1 MHRSSR
7 FLCDGQCS
15 GVYHRHMISARAI
28 KEQVAF
34 SYSLLLL
41 LVMVCAC
48 MQVYVR
54 RAECVSVGCGVGTF
68 RVLLLQLLLCRR
80 HCGHVTDLRLVLSF
94 PLLLLLHGTSMIVDA
109 AAVVDV
115 VSADVCRRSR
125 DRCRHL

>member
-54 RAECVSVGCGVGTF
+54 RAECVSVCVCGLWGWYVQSPT
-68 RVLLLQLLLCRR
+68 L
-80 HCGHVTDLRLVLSF
+80 
-94 PLLLLLHGTSMIVDA
+94 A
-109 AAVVDV
+109 AAVVPP
-115 VSADVCRRSR
+115 ALRS
-125 DRCRHL
+125 CY